1 MGDRAMAYQYH
12 TEAPDEKNDADR
24 MKEEVIKRLEGMG
37 ERNVEIL
44 RQRVWDYFPKWS
56 LEDIVENEYPWKVL
70 HELQGK
76 YNKCFYIGSSVCMES
91 VLNVC
96 EYNVE
101 LTYLYCFENDSDVFY
116 CKKAIHPEEDAPFGA
131 YVP

>member
-1 MGDRAMAYQYH
+1 
-12 TEAPDEKNDADR
+12 
-24 MKEEVIKRLEGMG
+24 MG
-37 ERNVEIL
+37 ETNVKIL

-56 LEDIVENEYPWKVL
+56 LEDIVEKEYPWKVL

-101 LTYLYCFENDSDVFY
+101 LTYLYCFENDSDVFLLQEGHSSRGG
-116 CKKAIHPEEDAPFGA
+116 CAIWSVCSVSGVEKI
-131 YVP
+131 